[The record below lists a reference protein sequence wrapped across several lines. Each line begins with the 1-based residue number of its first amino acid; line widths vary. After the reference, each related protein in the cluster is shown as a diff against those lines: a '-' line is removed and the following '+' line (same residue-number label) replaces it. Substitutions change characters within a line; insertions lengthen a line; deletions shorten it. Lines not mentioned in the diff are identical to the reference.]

1 MLYIKMEIES
11 AKLGLLRILEKLPK
25 DPEKANALL
34 KEFRAYVSGK
44 LDQSDKSKKWEN
56 VLIIGMIEIIKT
68 FHEINQKQNK
78 EIEKLQIDLN
88 NALERINKLEQ
99 KKPLDDPESLK

>member
-1 MLYIKMEIES
+1 MEIES
-11 AKLGLLRILEKLPK
+11 AKLGLLRILEKIPK
-25 DPEKANALL
+25 DPEKANELL

-44 LDQSDKSKKWEN
+44 LDQADKSKKWEN

-78 EIEKLQIDLN
+78 EVEKLQIDLN
-88 NALERINKLEQ
+88 NALERIKKLEERRGFD
-99 KKPLDDPESLK
+99 KPEEMK